1 MKIGLLSCAVLF
13 AASFMVAGQAQ
24 EKSEEVTVRIVKYDG
39 LKEEVLKHRG
49 KVVVVDFWAD
59 FCLPC
64 KKRFPHMVETHRK
77 YAKDGLTMISVSL
90 DSLEGTREGEV
101 KDKVL
106 GFLKKH
112 GATFPN
118 LILDEDSDL
127 WEKKLRFN
135 NIPNM
140 YVFSRQG
147 KWTQFDAQTLD
158 DEPQKVE
165 RLIVELGREKQ

>member
-1 MKIGLLSCAVLF
+1 MKIQLLSCAALF
-13 AASFMVAGQAQ
+13 SVGFFLAGQAQ
-24 EKSEEVTVRIVKYDG
+24 EKGEEVTVRVVKYDG

-64 KKRFPHMVETHRK
+64 KARFPHMVETHRK
-77 YAKDGLTMISVSL
+77 YAKDGFTMISVSL
-90 DSLEGTREGEV
+90 DSLDENREAA
-101 KDKVL
+101 KAKVH
-106 GFLKKH
+106 GFLKKQ
-112 GATFPN
+112 GAAFPN

-135 NIPNM
+135 AIPNI

-147 KWTQFDAQTLD
+147 KWTQFDAQSLD
-158 DEPQKVE
+158 DHPRKLDD
-165 RLIVELGREKQ
+165 LIEELVREK